1 MKDVKSTHTSD
12 ADLVI
17 DRNVVTARANAYVD
31 FAVEI
36 AKKLGLFASEEDLQQ
51 TLSFWKQ
58 YRRVQ

>member
-1 MKDVKSTHTSD
+1 MKDVNSTHTDD
-12 ADLVI
+12 ADLVV
-17 DRNVVTARANAYVD
+17 DRNVVTARANAYVN
-31 FAVEI
+31 FAVEV